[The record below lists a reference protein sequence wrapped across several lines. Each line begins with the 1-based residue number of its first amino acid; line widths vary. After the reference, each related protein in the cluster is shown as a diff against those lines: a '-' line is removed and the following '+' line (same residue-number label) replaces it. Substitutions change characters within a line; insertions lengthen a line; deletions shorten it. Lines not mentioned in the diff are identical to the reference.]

1 MSIKASSLSG
11 PTCVFDPLIANFKG
25 SYFIGK
31 LFQNSSA
38 TAATAINRFDA
49 IQL

>member
-1 MSIKASSLSG
+1 MSIKASSLLSG
-11 PTCVFDPLIANFKG
+11 PTCVLDPLIANFKG
-25 SYFIGK
+25 AFIGK